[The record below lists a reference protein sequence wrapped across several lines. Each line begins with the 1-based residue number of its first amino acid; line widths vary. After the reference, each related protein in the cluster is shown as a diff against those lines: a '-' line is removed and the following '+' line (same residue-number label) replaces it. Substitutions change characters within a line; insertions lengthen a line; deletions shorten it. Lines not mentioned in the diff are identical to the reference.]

1 MDVQQIVVGL
11 LVGLAFTGIGGFLI
25 FNHYQATSQSTPVD
39 GVIVESSVVDYESD
53 PAAEQPAGSRPGIEY
68 QYTYQGTTY
77 ASSNLCPGE
86 ENTGCYGPDT
96 GKVAQSVVDR
106 YPEGSTVTVHVD
118 PDDPSNAYLIDGDL
132 PLVYLVPVGF
142 GLLAIVGSAVR
153 IVKGLFGGRDGRG
166 QGGASESDGAAS
178 SGEMAHPIVPVVLGV
193 IVSAGGVYSIR
204 VGAFLSGLIFAGLGL
219 ILLVIG
225 VRRLVLE

>member
-1 MDVQQIVVGL
+1 VNFQQIVIGL

-25 FNHYQATSQSTPVD
+25 FNHYQATTQSTPVD
-39 GVIVESSVVDYESD
+39 GLVVESSVVDYESD
-53 PAAEQPAGSRPGIEY
+53 PAAEQPAGSRPDIEY
-68 QYTYQGTTY
+68 RYTYQGTTY

-96 GKVAQSVVDR
+96 QKVAKSVVDR

-118 PDDPSNAYLIDGDL
+118 PGDPSNAYLIDGDL

-142 GLLAIVGSAVR
+142 GLVAIVGSAVR
-153 IVKGLFGGRDGRG
+153 LVKGLSGGRDGRRR
-166 QGGASESDGAAS
+166 GGSGASDGAGS

-193 IVSAGGVYSIR
+193 IVSAGGAYSVS
-204 VGAFLSGLIFAGLGL
+204 VGAVLSGLIFAVLGL
-219 ILLVIG
+219 VVLFIG